1 MSLARFFVHGVLAIE
16 PAVLVQ
22 FDAFAVIH
30 LGLLGD
36 VVTTLALGALERH
49 FDALVGGHLV
59 LLL

>member
-1 MSLARFFVHGVLAIE
+1 MHGVLAIE

-22 FDAFAVIH
+22 LDAFAVIH
-30 LGLLGD
+30 LGLFGD